1 MNWREY
7 QSLQKVA
14 EVDGRFVSYV
24 DEGEGDPVVL
34 LHGIPTWGYLWH
46 RWLPALSPTRRV
58 LIPDL
63 PGFGYSDKSDTFDRG
78 IGRQAETIDLWLDQ
92 LGVESA
98 TIVGHDIGGGIAL
111 RLATLF
117 PERVSR
123 LCLMN
128 SVCYDSWPVELMLQ
142 LGHPEAYRKMSAG
155 AAVTMLRPALKMAFA
170 SSPAD
175 ELLDGLLA
183 PYSTEVGKL
192 SLIRNAAALNTN
204 LTTELTPLLSRIAAP
219 TLIVWG
225 EDDKIQTVKY
235 AERLASDIPQSTLV
249 RLRDARHFVMID
261 QHDAAAKHVTAFI
274 TRSAA

>member
-14 EVDGRFVSYV
+14 EVGDRFVSYV
-24 DEGEGDPVVL
+24 DEGAGDAVVL
-34 LHGIPTWGYLWH
+34 LHGMPTWGYLWH
-46 RWLPALSPTRRV
+46 RWLPALSTTRRV

-63 PGFGYSDKSDTFDRG
+63 LGFGYSDKNDTFDRS
-78 IGRQAETIDLWLDQ
+78 IARQAEMIDTWLEQ
-92 LGVESA
+92 LGVTRA
-98 TIVGHDIGGGIAL
+98 TFVGHDIGGGIAL

-117 PERVSR
+117 PDRVSR

-128 SVCYDSWPVELMLQ
+128 SVCYDSWPVEIMLQ
-142 LGHPEAYRKMSAG
+142 LGHPEVYRKMSAG
-155 AAVTMLRPALKMAFA
+155 AAMTMLRPALKMAFA

-175 ELLDGLLA
+175 ELMDGLLA

-204 LTTELTPLLSRIAAP
+204 LTTELTPLLSQITAP

-225 EDDKIQTVKY
+225 EDDKVQLVKY
-235 AERLASDIPQSTLV
+235 AERLAADIPQATLV
-249 RLRDARHFVMID
+249 RVRDARHFVMID
-261 QHDAAAKHVTAFI
+261 QHDDVARQVAGFV
-274 TRSAA
+274 